1 MTSLAAQL
9 QVVASAGPRE
19 ERLRGKASLLYELRE
34 AADIDLATI
43 YAVGSQGA
51 PPGRSRRPRNPP
63 PRAPARPVPPPPP
76 PLAPAATGTA
86 APTSP
91 SPFAPPV
98 ALRLT
103 SPRSP
108 PSRSPSHPST
118 RSPRRRILRAVSPR
132 RALRRVRQGALQ
144 PLGVGDEPRAPRQ
157 GGQREAGRV
166 ARGLPPPSLRLL
178 PEPGGD
184 EGAGVPHP
192 PVQDPRLQRRRRR
205 RVRAA
210 LPLHPGIRAPRPA
223 VRARRHGLLLPR
235 RGQGDGRGAAQGPAR
250 QAMRQRRRVLLIR
263 VRSRGHRRVE
273 QGERARNDPEPSPR
287 RTKGDRLP
295 SEETTVRVPLGPDA
309 LSFFFFFF
317 FPSARPPRPMAPSSA
332 LETRLGPPPFLP
344 SDEAAIRGVK
354 TNPRRT
360 RTSRAVVHPDTFE
373 REDLSAPRCPRSQR
387 TAQTAMDGGAY
398 WPSLIITTF

>member
-1 MTSLAAQL
+1 M
-9 QVVASAGPRE
+9 
-19 ERLRGKASLLYELRE
+19 
-34 AADIDLATI
+34 
-43 YAVGSQGA
+43 
-51 PPGRSRRPRNPP
+51 
-63 PRAPARPVPPPPP
+63 
-76 PLAPAATGTA
+76 
-86 APTSP
+86 
-91 SPFAPPV
+91 
-98 ALRLT
+98 
-103 SPRSP
+103 
-108 PSRSPSHPST
+108 
-118 RSPRRRILRAVSPR
+118 SPR

-184 EGAGVPHP
+184 EGAGVPYP

-273 QGERARNDPEPSPR
+273 QGERTRNDDRTLSPEDER
-287 RTKGDRLP
+287 RPAPVRGDDGSGSAR
-295 SEETTVRVPLGPDA
+295 TRRA
-309 LSFFFFFF
+309 RFFFFFF
-317 FPSARPPRPMAPSSA
+317 FFSSARPPRPPAPSSSA

-354 TNPRRT
+354 KEPTPHPDQPRGGTSRHVRT
-360 RTSRAVVHPDTFE
+360 RGFVGAPMPPLATNCANSNGRRRLLA
-373 REDLSAPRCPRSQR
+373 LSHHHHLLES
-387 TAQTAMDGGAY
+387 
-398 WPSLIITTF
+398 